1 MVGPERADD
10 VSRDQFAVIRVDGM
24 HCHRCEQTIRRAI
37 SVHPGVHE
45 VEVDF
50 LSGQVS
56 VLYNQRVVGVPQMMS
71 AVAAAGYKATGFA
84 QGQANAGDAG

>member
-1 MVGPERADD
+1 MHGARADDD

-24 HCHRCEQTIRRAI
+24 HCHRCEQAIRRAI
-37 SVHPGVHE
+37 AAHPGIHE

-56 VLYNQRVVGVPQMMS
+56 VLYNDRVVAVPQM
-71 AVAAAGYKATGFA
+71 VAAVTGAGYKVAGFA
-84 QGQANAGDAG
+84 QGQGNAT

>member
-1 MVGPERADD
+1 MGGSEQAED
-10 VSRDQFAVIRVDGM
+10 VSRDQFAVIRVEGM

-37 SVHPGVHE
+37 SAHPGVHE

-56 VLYNQRVVGVPQMMS
+56 VLYNQRVVGLPQMVS
-71 AVAAAGYKATGFA
+71 AVVAAGYKVAGFA
-84 QGQANAGDAG
+84 QGQANAGGAV